1 MEWAKNWV
9 TDKLA
14 GYAATGIQ
22 AGGNLAGNAVG
33 GVGTLIENS
42 GRSVG
47 QSANGISGAVSG
59 VGNYINGYGDSVRN
73 SMAAD
78 GPVAAGG
85 SGVKKTAV
93 QPSTAVKRTAN
104 ETTKAATSAVGSVKK
119 TAPSTPKALSAA
131 KPPSKPPTATNRVL
145 PAKKPVP
152 PTATTRPAPAQT
164 ASNRATAPGAKT
176 VPRPAISTAQ
186 SERTS
191 DGKVKISP
199 VSRPQ
204 PVKATPANNGPVR
217 ASAQTTSPQPAPVR
231 APISTGQSARTSD
244 GKIKISPQ
252 SRPRPVK
259 V

>member
-47 QSANGISGAVSG
+47 QSANGAVSG

-78 GPVAAGG
+78 GPVSAGG
-85 SGVKKTAV
+85 AGAKKTAV

-104 ETTKAATSAVGSVKK
+104 GTTKAASSAIGGVKENV
-119 TAPSTPKALSAA
+119 PSTSKALPAA

-145 PAKKPVP
+145 PTKKPVP
-152 PTATTRPAPAQT
+152 PTATTRTSPAQT
-164 ASNRATAPGAKT
+164 APNRSSAPGAKT
-176 VPRPAISTAQ
+176 APRPAISTAQ
-186 SERTS
+186 SERTP

-204 PVKATPANNGPVR
+204 PVKAAPANSGPVR
-217 ASAQTTSPQPAPVR
+217 APAPTASSRPAPVR
-231 APISTGQSARTSD
+231 APISTGQGARTSD
-244 GKIKISPQ
+244 GKIKISPE